1 MRYFLFILTF
11 GWYGLLLPNTLMAQ
25 QTVLSAYV
33 QQGLQADLNLK
44 QQQFQLQKAL
54 LMLDET
60 KTAFRP
66 TVQFNTTYSTA
77 VGGRQIAFPVGSLLN
92 PVYTTLNKLTDTK
105 QFPQVADYKE
115 NFYPKDFYDTR
126 FHTVMPLINAEL
138 RLQRSLQG
146 EQINAIKAEQDVYR
160 RELTKTIKMAY
171 FQYLKAAEVVVI
183 CENGLR
189 LLTDTERFNKSLV
202 QNGKANPTVL
212 VRMQG
217 ELGSARLRLD
227 EARSD
232 QQQASLYLNHL
243 LNRAPNEPVL
253 FDSTYRATR
262 PQAPTTEGNREELT
276 GLKSLLTLQ
285 QFQLQASK
293 AANKP
298 RLGLSLDVGS
308 QGKVSALAGTD
319 QNFLTPNGFI
329 LAGISFDLPVYT
341 AGRRQLKIAQNRADI
356 AATELRLTQT
366 LNDLTAQIQQ
376 ADLAYRAAL
385 TRYDQQREQ
394 QPWVDRYFRDLMKLY
409 REGMVGYV
417 ELLDAQNQ
425 VMKQQIE
432 QTLRLYD
439 AWIRWAQLERVNGE
453 L

>member
-1 MRYFLFILTF
+1 MRYLLFILF
-11 GWYGLLLPNTLMAQ
+11 LSSLGLLPARPALAQ
-25 QTVLSAYV
+25 QTVLSGYV
-33 QQGLQADLNLK
+33 QLGLQADLNLK

-60 KTAFRP
+60 RTAFRP

-92 PVYTTLNKLTDTK
+92 PVYTTLNKLTETK

-126 FHTVMPLINAEL
+126 FHTMMPLINAEL

-146 EQINAIKAEQDVYR
+146 EQINALKAEQDVYR

-183 CENGLR
+183 CETGLR

-217 ELGSARLRLD
+217 ELGSARLRLE

-232 QQQASLYLNHL
+232 QQQAALYLNHL
-243 LNRAPNEPVL
+243 LNRAPAEPVL

-262 PQAPTTEGNREELT
+262 PQAPLTDGNREELA
-276 GLKSLLTLQ
+276 GLRSLMSAQ
-285 QFQLQASK
+285 QLQLQVNKVS
-293 AANKP
+293 NKP
-298 RLGLSLDVGS
+298 KLGLSLDVGS
-308 QGKVSALAGTD
+308 QGNVATLAGGD

-329 LAGISFDLPVYT
+329 LAGISFDLPIYT
-341 AGRRQLKIAQNRADI
+341 AGRRQLKMAQNRADI

-366 LNDLTAQIQQ
+366 LNDLNAQMQQ
-376 ADLAYRAAL
+376 AELAFQAAL
-385 TRYDQQREQ
+385 TRYDQQKEQ
-394 QPWVDRYFRDLMKLY
+394 QPWADRYYRDLMKLY

-439 AWIRWAQLERVNGE
+439 AWIRLAQLERVKG
-453 L
+453 